1 MKFFDSS
8 DKLLFVYCFLPHNV
22 LFSEHSVLGEHV
34 KGLVILTCGLLMKKK
49 TKKNKRFNEYLSHC
63 KEKVTNQPSFSSI
76 HLTT

>member
-49 TKKNKRFNEYLSHC
+49 N
-63 KEKVTNQPSFSSI
+63 KEKQKI
-76 HLTT
+76 